1 MKPTAPY
8 PKCVQCV
15 CHHTLPWLI
24 SVSLG
29 LMRFSERS
37 RFSLTIESGLISI
50 VLFFGIVGS
59 LWKAPLGMVG
69 MIVILPLSIHM
80 RRVTNHLN
88 TRKEP
93 FTSQQKRVI
102 FGLGVS
108 YITFLVL
115 IFFVVA
121 VHTRAPLAWIA
132 FALAS
137 LVAAACTYASYRQL
151 YVDQT

>member
-1 MKPTAPY
+1 MK
-8 PKCVQCV
+8 
-15 CHHTLPWLI
+15 
-24 SVSLG
+24 
-29 LMRFSERS
+29 FSERS

-59 LWKAPLGMVG
+59 LWKAPLGMVA
-69 MIVILPLSIHM
+69 MVVILPLGIYT
-80 RRVTNHLN
+80 RRVTNHLD

-93 FTSQQKRVI
+93 FTPPQKRVI

-108 YITFLVL
+108 FITFLVL
-115 IFFVVA
+115 IFFVIA
-121 VHTRAPLAWIA
+121 LRTRAPLAWIA
-132 FALAS
+132 FALAT